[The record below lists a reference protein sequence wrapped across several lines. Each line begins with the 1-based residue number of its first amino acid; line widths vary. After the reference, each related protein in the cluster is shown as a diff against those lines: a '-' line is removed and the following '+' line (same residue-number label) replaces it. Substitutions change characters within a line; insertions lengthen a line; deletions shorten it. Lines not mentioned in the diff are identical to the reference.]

1 MLLSRSQIR
10 RHPVLAFLALFS
22 LLVAG
27 WLLYLNFSIT
37 QKFDGRRW
45 DLPAQ
50 VFARPLELYAGLDL
64 TAARLE
70 QELLRLGY
78 APVAGQPRRPGSFRR
93 TARELSLVSRPFRFW
108 DQRQPAL
115 ALQVEFTGPAIRR
128 LRNDKGDVPIARLD
142 PLMVG
147 SIFPTHGEDRLIVTP
162 DQTPPLLTAALQAVE
177 DRRFNE
183 HHGIDP
189 RALLRAM
196 LVNLR
201 SGELSQGG
209 STLTQQLVKNY
220 FLDNRRTLW
229 RKIREAAMAVI
240 LELHYDKADLLNAYI
255 NEIYMGQDGIRAIHG
270 FGLASQFYFSR
281 PLDELATHQLAL
293 LVALVKGPGYYSPT
307 RHPARARERRNLV
320 LQILADDGILTPAA
334 AASAQQQALDT
345 WNSRQAGSSYY
356 PAFLQLVR
364 QQLST
369 EYRDEDL
376 TGAGLRVFTALDPLV
391 QASAEAQLA
400 AGLKALD
407 GRKPDA
413 EQKLAGAAVISST
426 QSGEV
431 LAIVGDRRAGFD
443 GFNRALAAR
452 RPIGSLVKPAV
463 YLAALETG
471 RYTLAS
477 VIDDS
482 PISVPLATG
491 GTWDPQNYDKESHGR
506 VTLLRALVES
516 FNLATVRLGLEIGLD
531 PVADTLTRLGGP
543 AQINRFPSLL
553 LGAIEMTPL
562 QVTQVYGTLANGGF
576 LTPLRTVRS
585 VVDATGEPL
594 QRYPVAIA
602 QVAEPAAIYPLNQA
616 LTEVI
621 RRGTARTARDQLP
634 PQLVAAGKTGTS
646 DEYRDSWFAGFTGE
660 HVMVVW
666 VGYDDNQPTGLT
678 GASGALGIWTNIMG
692 ELSSASFNPLLPG
705 RLENQWIDY
714 ETGLLS
720 RPACAD
726 VVALAL
732 PTDTRLQSK
741 PGCGPGLRQLGRRAR
756 RWLEEKAN

>member
-1 MLLSRSQIR
+1 LTGSRIR
-10 RHPVLAFLALFS
+10 RHPVLASLALLG
-22 LLVAG
+22 LLAAG

-64 TAARLE
+64 TPARLE

-78 APVAGQPRRPGSFRR
+78 ASVAAEPSQPGSFRR
-93 TARELSLVSRPFRFW
+93 TGQKLSLVSRPFRFW

-128 LRNDKGDVPIARLD
+128 LRDGKGDVAIARLD

-162 DQTPPLLTAALQAVE
+162 EQTPALLIAALQAVE
-177 DRRFNE
+177 DRRFE
-183 HHGIDP
+183 QHHGVDP

-220 FLDNRRTLW
+220 FLDNRRTVW
-229 RKIREAAMAVI
+229 RKIREAVMAVI

-334 AASAQQQALDT
+334 ASSAQQQALDT
-345 WNSRQAGSSYY
+345 WNSRRAGSSYY

-364 QQLST
+364 QQLSA

-400 AGLKALD
+400 DGLKALD
-407 GRKPDA
+407 GRKPA
-413 EQKLAGAAVISST
+413 EAQKLAGAAVISST

-477 VIDDS
+477 GIDDS

-491 GTWDPQNYDKESHGR
+491 GTWDPQNYSKKSHGR

-531 PVADTLTRLGGP
+531 RVAETLTRLGGP
-543 AQINRFPSLL
+543 AQIDRFPSLL
-553 LGAIEMTPL
+553 LGTIEMTPL
-562 QVTQVYGTLANGGF
+562 EVTQVYGSLANGGF
-576 LTPLRTVRS
+576 LTPLRAVRS

-602 QVAEPAAIYPLNQA
+602 QVADPAAVYSLNQA

-621 RRGTARTARDQLP
+621 RRGTARSARDKLP

-646 DEYRDSWFAGFTGE
+646 DDYRDSWFAGFTGE

-705 RLENQWIDY
+705 GLKNQWIDY
-714 ETGLLS
+714 DSGLLS

-732 PTDTRLQSK
+732 PADARLQSK
-741 PGCGPGLRQLGRRAR
+741 PGCGPGLRQLGQRAR
-756 RWLEEKAN
+756 RWLKENAN